1 MSAAFDRAW
10 AVLKEDWESLGIGGY
25 RQVSRGPDPDL
36 AYKRPHATLPP
47 MTAPPTFARDVATG
61 QALAQM
67 GLPFAPETPVLDPE
81 TNGLMTTQA
90 LAPDRS
96 MSSVWDRNW
105 DREQWNE
112 MENEFFDAM
121 GPELGGGT
129 KTWNERGPLLEALGV
144 SDIKPDNVGVYEGGP
159 KVIDFETNIGHEDP
173 VGSGDMYWGHLRALP
188 WAHVPKEQRQEFID
202 RYSDKAMFDPVQST
216 SDPAWNQEWS
226 RYLNTIR
233 NLQFFNDLVENPEQ
247 RRLFEFDAD
256 ADPNDA
262 RQVGV
267 IRDTLSQMNVPRET
281 V

>member
-10 AVLKEDWESLGIGGY
+10 AVLKEDWESLGRGEY
-25 RQVSRGPDPDL
+25 RQVSRGPDPGL
-36 AYKRPHATLPP
+36 AYKRPHATLSPT
-47 MTAPPTFARDVATG
+47 TAPPTFAPDVATG

-81 TNGLMTTQA
+81 TNRPMATQA
-90 LAPDRS
+90 LAPRGS
-96 MSSVWDRNW
+96 MLDVWNQSGGDERQW
-105 DREQWNE
+105 REMQND
-112 MENEFFDAM
+112 FFQSM
-121 GPELGGGT
+121 GPELGGGGQV
-129 KTWNERGPLLEALGV
+129 WNENGPLFDAIGLTDVLP
-144 SDIKPDNVGVYEGGP
+144 KNVGVYEDGP

-173 VGSGDMYWGHLRALP
+173 VGSGDLHWRNRALP
-188 WAHVPKEQRQEFID
+188 WAHVPKEQRREFID
-202 RYSDKAMFDPVQST
+202 LYGDKTMFDPLQST
-216 SDPAWNQEWS
+216 SDPAWNREWS

-267 IRDTLSQMNVPRET
+267 IRDRLSEMKVPRET